1 MTTSKIDPNEVTPR
15 TLVVRCT
22 TCRRPEGPFVY
33 MANGKDYCVACA
45 QKIRD
50 VMRFGSAGRR
60 ADDVQID

>member
-1 MTTSKIDPNEVTPR
+1 MTTSDSPSEITPR

-50 VMRFGSAGRR
+50 LMRFGSAGRR
-60 ADDVQID
+60 AEDLHID

>member
-1 MTTSKIDPNEVTPR
+1 METSELQPR

-22 TCRRPEGPFVY
+22 TCRRADGPFVY
-33 MANGKDYCVACA
+33 MENGKDYCVSCA
-45 QKIRD
+45 QKIRE

>member
-1 MTTSKIDPNEVTPR
+1 MNTEERTPR
-15 TLVVRCT
+15 ALVVRCT

-45 QKIRD
+45 QKIRE

-60 ADDVQID
+60 ANDFHID